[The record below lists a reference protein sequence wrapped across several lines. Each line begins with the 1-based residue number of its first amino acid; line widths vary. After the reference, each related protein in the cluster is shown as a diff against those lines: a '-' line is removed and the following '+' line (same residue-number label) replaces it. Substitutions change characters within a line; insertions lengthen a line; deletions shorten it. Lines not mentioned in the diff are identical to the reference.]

1 MKYINK
7 LIIPIILNFFAIPLS
22 SAQGNIHTKT
32 FRGQSITPYIKD
44 ITDFSITI
52 YKEYPYLY
60 DGTEEEYL
68 PFIEHYSHSNYGI
81 ACLLFDDAKPI
92 GVAIGMPM
100 NEMRE
105 KYKQPFISARPQ
117 ENCDELFY
125 LGEFLLLKDYRGQGF
140 GKQMYL
146 ELEQLIREDKGL
158 KKICFC
164 KIDESDHNPL
174 IPKDYKPLDG
184 FWEKLGFD
192 RCDDITVTVYW
203 RNVCEEDDSPHKMAY
218 WLKSLAE
225 D

>member
-1 MKYINK
+1 MQNINK
-7 LIIPIILNFFAIPLS
+7 LIMPVILSFFVIPLLF
-22 SAQGNIHTKT
+22 AQENTHIKA
-32 FRGQSITPYIKD
+32 FRGESITPYIKD
-44 ITDFSITI
+44 ITDLSITI

-60 DGTEEEYL
+60 EGTEEEYL
-68 PFIEHYSHSNYGI
+68 PFIEHYTHSNYGI

-117 ENCDELFY
+117 DNCDEIFY
-125 LGEFLLLKDYRGQGF
+125 LGEFLLLKAYRGQGF

-146 ELEQLIREDKGL
+146 ELEHLIKENESL

-164 KIDESDHNPL
+164 KIDESDQNPL
-174 IPKDYKPLDG
+174 MPKNYRPLDG
-184 FWEKLGFD
+184 FWKKLGFGK
-192 RCDDITVTVYW
+192 CDDITVTVYW
-203 RNVCEEDDSPHKMAY
+203 RNVFEENDSPHKMVY
-218 WLKSLAE
+218 LLKSLSE